1 MVVTN
6 LPTPDRIIRTQA
18 RRTPIVVSSA
28 GHDHHKLLVAATA
41 RQTVLLRYYVSKA
54 STRVQQR
61 FSSGLAG
68 GPPRTPSH
76 KHTLTARRHPQLRLP
91 PLGGVDDGRR
101 QSMHSLQA
109 KVLVRPESLKWLIR
123 DNCPSHLAWHGTAQ
137 KETNGGW
144 CTALL
149 HGSILRMY
157 TKYSMQQQCEGR
169 RQSTL
174 NAMPSL
180 NFTLHVFCFHVSVVG
195 VMLEYKTAV
204 GAGLFLCSLWVV

>member
-1 MVVTN
+1 MPTLPMPLVSVLLQRSLETVVVTN
-6 LPTPDRIIRTQA
+6 LPTPDRIVRTHA
-18 RRTPIVVSSA
+18 RCTPIVVSSA

-41 RQTVLLRYYVSKA
+41 RRAVLLRYYVFKA

-109 KVLVRPESLKWLIR
+109 KVLVRPESLKWLNR

-149 HGSILRMY
+149 HGSICIPSTACSSDAKAEGSQHSTPYRRSISRFMFY
-157 TKYSMQQQCEGR
+157 VSMC
-169 RQSTL
+169 QSW
-174 NAMPSL
+174 
-180 NFTLHVFCFHVSVVG
+180 G
-195 VMLEYKTAV
+195 
-204 GAGLFLCSLWVV
+204 